1 VTVRSCLAAALLA
14 TAAVGL
20 LGCEQPPAREIE
32 AAQAQLDAAR
42 KEGAE
47 RYAPIRWRD
56 AQSAMQAARDRVAA
70 KDYRG
75 ALSSANAAAEHAG
88 AAIKAVR
95 AARELAQGRT
105 ETAQAEV
112 RALLE
117 ELDTIR
123 QEAAVAKVPD
133 TAFADLDPR
142 VEEVKAALET
152 VTRTL
157 ARDPLAAQA
166 EAADLKSRAS
176 DLPTSFRQAQAK
188 WQAEHR
194 QARRPRRR
202 R

>member
-1 VTVRSCLAAALLA
+1 M
-14 TAAVGL
+14 
-20 LGCEQPPAREIE
+20 EMARER
-32 AAQAQLDAAR
+32 L
-42 KEGAE
+42 
-47 RYAPIRWRD
+47 
-56 AQSAMQAARDRVAA
+56 AA

-75 ALSSANAAAEHAG
+75 ALSAANAAADRAG
-88 AAIKAVR
+88 SAIKAVE

-117 ELDTIR
+117 QLVTIR
-123 QEAAVAKVPD
+123 QEAAAAKVPE
-133 TAFADLDPR
+133 TAFADLEPR
-142 VEEVKAALET
+142 VQEVEMGLET
-152 VTRTL
+152 VTQTL
-157 ARDPLAAQA
+157 QRDPLAAQG
-166 EAADLKSRAS
+166 EAAELKVRAA